1 MPKVSKKKRE
11 YTDKVLIS
19 FGFWVLCA
27 TSILFGI
34 FGSVWYIAS
43 FSALQNGVQVLPQKH
58 DNAFHDLNLYINN
71 TMKQIEH
78 LTTNNFEQVNDQ
90 FSFEVNNAKDLMV
103 NVLKGMKDDIFFE
116 DLINLSES
124 IVQEILNFNNE
135 TIEKIKTDVGSLNAT
150 LEENIKM
157 FAIKVR

>member
-1 MPKVSKKKRE
+1 
-11 YTDKVLIS
+11 
-19 FGFWVLCA
+19 
-27 TSILFGI
+27 
-34 FGSVWYIAS
+34 
-43 FSALQNGVQVLPQKH
+43 
-58 DNAFHDLNLYINN
+58 
-71 TMKQIEH
+71 MKQIEH

-116 DLINLSES
+116 DFINLSES
-124 IVQEILNFNNE
+124 IVKEILKFNNE